1 MRKLYETKEVLFAVL
16 WILIYCLVLTPIKG
30 KLGFDSIV
38 MLSVLAA
45 FAICIFLFVKLNHLE
60 EKYGLDRFPKDAK
73 KYLYFIPMWILVTG
87 NLWGGITLNYTAASL
102 IIAVLSM
109 AIVGFVEEMLFRGFL
124 FKAMLKDGKPV
135 VAIIVSAVTF
145 GIGHIV
151 NILTGQ
157 ASVETFLQMLF
168 AVGLGFIFTIVCYV
182 SGSIIPC
189 IIAHSLI
196 DVFSLFAVDNKIIDM
211 IYIFA
216 TIIISAAYCI
226 FLVLRYRR
234 GK

>member
-60 EKYGLDRFPKDAK
+60 EKYRLDRFPKDAK

-145 GIGHIV
+145 AVSSCTLPEVSANTADWLSIPIV
-151 NILTGQ
+151 IL
-157 ASVETFLQMLF
+157 
-168 AVGLGFIFTIVCYV
+168 
-182 SGSIIPC
+182 P
-189 IIAHSLI
+189 
-196 DVFSLFAVDNKIIDM
+196 N
-211 IYIFA
+211 
-216 TIIISAAYCI
+216 
-226 FLVLRYRR
+226 
-234 GK
+234 